1 MKTPI
6 GIRVDPALRAWL
18 DKEAARRRT
27 TVSEVVR
34 QIVYAACDA
43 SRTMEARHAGREKVR

>member
-6 GIRVDPALRAWL
+6 GIRVEPDQAGWLRN
-18 DKEAARRRT
+18 EAARRRT

>member
-1 MKTPI
+1 MKTTI